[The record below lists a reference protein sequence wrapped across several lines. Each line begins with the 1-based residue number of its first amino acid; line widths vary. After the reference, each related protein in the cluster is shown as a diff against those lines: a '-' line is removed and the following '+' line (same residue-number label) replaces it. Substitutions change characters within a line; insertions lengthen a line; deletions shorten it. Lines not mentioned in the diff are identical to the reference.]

1 MPSMMEITL
10 RSPQTTPIQK
20 RVKARLGFNH
30 LAWYSEQLFEAY
42 RVRNKF
48 IELIHEAGVLLD
60 NIVKLIVYYGR
71 NDNSLDKGGVEPV
84 EDHPG
89 ANRFSMIHV
98 GLASSKQPAY
108 KCIRPIM
115 IAPLL
120 YVRRVPGNEY
130 DVFFMWRQKSDDLL

>member
-1 MPSMMEITL
+1 MGFKLKRYAFNDGDHSQIAPDNANTKTMESSVL
-10 RSPQTTPIQK
+10 
-20 RVKARLGFNH
+20 
-30 LAWYSEQLFEAY
+30 
-42 RVRNKF
+42 RNKCR
-48 IELIHEAGVLLD
+48 D

-108 KCIRPIM
+108 KSIRPIM
-115 IAPLL
+115 VLRGREIEIAPLL

-130 DVFFMWRQKSDDLL
+130 DVFFMWRQKSDDLLVLQKTT